1 MFKHIKKSFKNSLN
15 SRMIVFLI
23 VIILLAALLI
33 QRLFYLQIVQGEN
46 YQNNFTLSIMKE
58 RSLKSSR
65 GNIYDRNGTPIAY
78 NEISN
83 CVTFEDS
90 GTYSSTKEKNLSI
103 NSTLYHVIK
112 LIEEQGDSIVDD
124 FKIELTKDGSYEYTA
139 SGFTLNRF
147 KADIFGEAY
156 IDKLSKKQL
165 NISAPD
171 LVELLCSD
179 EYYGIL
185 GKSVT
190 KEQKKEYGLPDSYT
204 DSEILQLGIFAR
216 FYCCV

>member
-1 MFKHIKKSFKNSLN
+1 
-15 SRMIVFLI
+15 MIVFLI

-103 NSTLYHVIK
+103 NSTLYHR
-112 LIEEQGDSIVDD
+112 G
-124 FKIELTKDGSYEYTA
+124 
-139 SGFTLNRF
+139 
-147 KADIFGEAY
+147 
-156 IDKLSKKQL
+156 
-165 NISAPD
+165 
-171 LVELLCSD
+171 
-179 EYYGIL
+179 
-185 GKSVT
+185 
-190 KEQKKEYGLPDSYT
+190 
-204 DSEILQLGIFAR
+204 
-216 FYCCV
+216 